1 MNERKIFNDMQVK
14 SLLTYKMTLRRLLV
28 LLALHLCYI
37 AKVGHSFNIDTDF
50 PIHLGGPNNG
60 NLNKH
65 FGHSLQLYEKV
76 SGLVTCR
83 ICTCSTSRLAKP
95 KFLSEIH
102 LMLTETMK
110 KLVRYL
116 SVGK

>member
-1 MNERKIFNDMQVK
+1 
-14 SLLTYKMTLRRLLV
+14 MTLRRLLV

-37 AKVGHSFNIDTDF
+37 VNVGHSFNIDTDF

-76 SGLVTCR
+76 SGHVTCR
-83 ICTCSTSRLAKP
+83 ISRCRCSTSRLDKL

-110 KLVRYL
+110 KPAQYL